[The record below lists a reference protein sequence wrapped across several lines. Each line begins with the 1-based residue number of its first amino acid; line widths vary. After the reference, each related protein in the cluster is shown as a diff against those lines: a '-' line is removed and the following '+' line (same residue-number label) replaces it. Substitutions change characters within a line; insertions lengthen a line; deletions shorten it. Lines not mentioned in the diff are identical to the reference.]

1 MNDLQFCDEGLWKIS
16 CGRIPETGEILSF
29 LAALGSME
37 NFLVARYQKFLKRV
51 SEQEFYCIDP
61 SKLKIAMNFKK
72 IDTLEVSHS
81 IKFPI
86 DLRKDLF
93 FPQVAKKT

>member
-1 MNDLQFCDEGLWKIS
+1 MQDTRNWRNFKFFGCFRVYGKF
-16 CGRIPETGEILSF
+16 PVTG
-29 LAALGSME
+29 
-37 NFLVARYQKFLKRV
+37 YQKFLKRV

-61 SKLKIAMNFKK
+61 SKLKIAMNFKE
-72 IDTLEVSHS
+72 IDTPEVSHS

-86 DLRKDLF
+86 DPRKDLF